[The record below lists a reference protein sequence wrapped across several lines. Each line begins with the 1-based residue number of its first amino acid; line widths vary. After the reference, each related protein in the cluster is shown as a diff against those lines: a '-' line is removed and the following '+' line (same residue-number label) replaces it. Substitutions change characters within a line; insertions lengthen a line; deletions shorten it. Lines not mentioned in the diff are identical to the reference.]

1 MQKSENEKFALD
13 KGEASLLPS
22 SSAPEGI
29 PGNRGVLKGRE
40 SGSLGPQSG
49 VGWEAR
55 GSITGIREGI
65 EREKGSGGAF

>member
-29 PGNRGVLKGRE
+29 RGNRGMLKGAGERE
-40 SGSLGPQSG
+40 PWAAKRRG
-49 VGWEAR
+49 VG
-55 GSITGIREGI
+55 SSGIYHRN
-65 EREKGSGGAF
+65 